1 MWPLYRLRAAT
12 ADRRTVRRRAALAAL
27 VGLVALSGAAPA
39 SAATPEWRGIIEG
52 AYRTPWDHAARM
64 RMLAWMPQH
73 GLTSYIHA
81 PKDDLY
87 QRMLWRDPYP
97 AARLADFSAE
107 IKLARAGHVR
117 WIPNLSPGI
126 PLLPTPLPPGVEPSA
141 PLCFSCPDDVDAVA
155 SKFAPFLDA
164 GLRTVMVSFDDVA
177 KQFGRSEDAAAFGSA
192 PTTYGEA
199 TAYFLNS
206 VYDALQRSWPG
217 TELLTVPADY
227 SGTRDTPYLQGL
239 RAGLRPAV
247 HVMWTGTLVR
257 STQWQA
263 SDAAAYSLLI
273 GRKPIVWDNWTNN
286 DFAVTAESDATT
298 RVFLGPYT
306 RPASVARS
314 VAGWFFNPAS
324 EADLNMLPLATAAD
338 WLRNPWRFNPRA
350 SWLRAVDSL
359 AGPSKQLIQPLR
371 AWAEASYSTR
381 LSRVEGP
388 TFVRLTRQF
397 LGAFDEGPYWTRALA
412 ALRGELNLARRARR
426 SLAAMQNRAFFDQA
440 LPFLDAT
447 ADNASAG
454 VVGATLL
461 EAERPSLSATRTKR
475 GGFRVSVS
483 PPSPGRAAMLRQLL
497 AGWRTRLAVR
507 DRLVYGWRRLG
518 ARAIP
523 SYGARNVMDGFLAEV
538 QSRDAAWQPL
548 ADHASGAVSITIDDR
563 PGPAPVA
570 GAVRLG
576 GSNCGAIVV
585 ARDAAGGA
593 ASIRLPGC
601 R

>member
-1 MWPLYRLRAAT
+1 
-12 ADRRTVRRRAALAAL
+12 
-27 VGLVALSGAAPA
+27 
-39 SAATPEWRGIIEG
+39 
-52 AYRTPWDHAARM
+52 M

-97 AARLADFSAE
+97 TARLAEFSAE
-107 IKLARAGHVR
+107 IKVARAGHVR

-126 PLLPTPLPPGVEPSA
+126 PLLPTPLPPGVQPSA
-141 PLCFSCPDDVDAVA
+141 PLCFSCPDDIAAVA

-177 KQFGRSEDAAAFGSA
+177 ERFGRPEDTATFGSA
-192 PTTYGEA
+192 PTAYGEA

-206 VYDALQRSWPG
+206 VYDALQQRWPG

-239 RAGLRPAV
+239 RAVLRPAV

-263 SDAAAYSLLI
+263 SDAAAYAQLI

-286 DFAVTAESDATT
+286 DFAVTAESDATS

-306 RPASVARS
+306 RPSNVARS

-338 WLRNPWRFNPRA
+338 WLRNPWRFNPRL
-350 SWLRAVDSL
+350 SWLKAVDSL
-359 AGPSKQLIQPLR
+359 AGPSKELIQPLR

-381 LSRVEGP
+381 LSRIEGP
-388 TFVRLTRQF
+388 TFVRLAREL
-397 LGAFDEGPYWTRALA
+397 LGAYDQGPYWTRALA
-412 ALRGELNLARRARR
+412 AVRTELNLARRARR
-426 SLAAMQNRAFFDQA
+426 SLAALPNRAFYDQA
-440 LPFLDAT
+440 LPFLNAT
-447 ADNASAG
+447 AENASAG
-454 VVGATLL
+454 VVAATLL
-461 EAERPSLSATRTKR
+461 EAERPSLSAAQTKR
-475 GGFRVSVS
+475 GGFRVTVS
-483 PPSPGRAAMLRQLL
+483 PPSSARAAMLRDLL
-497 AGWRTRLAVR
+497 ARWRTQLSSD
-507 DRLVYGWRRLG
+507 DRLVYGWRLLG
-518 ARAIP
+518 GRPIP
-523 SYGARNVMDGFLAEV
+523 SYGARNVMDSFLSQV
-538 QSRDAAWQPL
+538 QSRDAAWQAL
-548 ADHASGAVSITIDDR
+548 ADQASSAVSITVDDR

-570 GAVRLG
+570 GTVGLSGA
-576 GSNCGAIVV
+576 NCGAIVV
-585 ARDAAGGA
+585 ATDAAGGA
-593 ASIRLPGC
+593 TSLRLPGC

>member
-1 MWPLYRLRAAT
+1 
-12 ADRRTVRRRAALAAL
+12 VRWRAALAAIAAA
-27 VGLVALSGAAPA
+27 VAVVAVSGATPA

-64 RMLAWMPQH
+64 RILAWMPQH

-81 PKDDLY
+81 PKDDLQ

-97 AARLADFSAE
+97 ARQLSEFSAE
-107 IKLARAGHVR
+107 IALARAGHVR

-126 PLLPTPLPPGVEPSA
+126 PLLPTPLPAGIEPSA
-141 PLCFSCPDDVDAVA
+141 PLCFSCPDDVATVT

-177 KQFGRSEDAAAFGSA
+177 QRFGRSEDSVTFGSA
-192 PTTYGEA
+192 PTAYGVA

-227 SGTRDTPYLQGL
+227 AGTRDTPYLQGL

-257 STQWQA
+257 STQWQP
-263 SDAAAYSLLI
+263 SDAAAYARLI
-273 GRKPIVWDNWTNN
+273 GRQPIVWDNWTNN
-286 DFAVTAESDATT
+286 DFAVTAESDATA
-298 RVFLGPYT
+298 RLFLGPYT
-306 RPASVARS
+306 RPAAVARS

-338 WLRNPWRFNPRA
+338 WLRNPWRFNPRL

-359 AGPSKQLIQPLR
+359 AGPSRQLIQALR

-381 LSRVEGP
+381 LSRIEGP

-412 ALRGELNLARRARR
+412 ALRAELNLARRARR
-426 SLAAMQNRAFFDQA
+426 SLAGMQNRAFFDQA

-447 ADNASAG
+447 AENASAG

-461 EAERPSLSATRTKR
+461 EAERPSVSATRTKR
-475 GGFRVSVS
+475 GGFLVTVS
-483 PPSPGRAAMLRQLL
+483 PPSAARAATLRQLL
-497 AGWRTRLAVR
+497 AGWRTRLSSSA
-507 DRLVYGWRRLG
+507 RLVYGWRRLDG
-518 ARAIP
+518 RPIP
-523 SYGARNVMDGFLAEV
+523 SYGARNVMDSFLSEV
-538 QSRDAAWQPL
+538 QSRDDAWQPL
-548 ADHASGAVSITIDDR
+548 ADQASSAVSITIDGR

-570 GAVRLG
+570 GAVGLSGR
-576 GSNCGAIVV
+576 NCGAIVV

-593 ASIRLPGC
+593 ASLRLPGC